1 MFLANSFEVLKM
13 ITIEKIFWSI
23 FSLPDCD
30 WHDNEFGNFVSSVT
44 FLSKVIFTMV
54 AFRLYMHA
62 IGWTPF

>member
-1 MFLANSFEVLKM
+1 M